1 MDKKIRKVAKTR
13 EGVPKKYLPAGLSA
27 SDRKKQL
34 ESIKKGTDRPK
45 LKSAPPPKRSSH
57 VIKFEKKYG
66 VKITNKKFI
75 NDNLLSYRGQEE
87 IFKKGLAAYRTGGS
101 RPNVSATQWKLARLA
116 SALTGGKSAT
126 VDKAILKKYGKGA
139 IKKKYGN

>member
-1 MDKKIRKVAKTR
+1 MDKKVRKVPKTK
-13 EGVPKKYLPAGLSA
+13 EGVPKKYLPKGLSE

-34 ESIKKGTDRPK
+34 ESIRKGTDRPK

-57 VIKFEKKYG
+57 VVKFEKRYG

-75 NDNLLSYRGQEE
+75 NDNLLSYKGQNE
-87 IFKKGLAAYRTGGS
+87 ILKKGAGAYRTGGS
-101 RPNVSATQWKLARLA
+101 RPNVSETQWKLARLA

-126 VDKAILKKYGKGA
+126 IDKSILKKYGKGV
-139 IKKKYGN
+139 IKKKYG